1 MEKRLIDFE
10 ASFVAHHQAPKVA
23 DPSKGPFDLPPA
35 LVPSQLS
42 SIMVSP
48 LLTVPTIRDDQI
60 DPSLRVQPLPQGVAV
75 VAFVANQSLGFRS
88 LLIWSKVN
96 VVQGRFQQCHFRRLG
111 RAELTCQRNSFTIDH
126 HHPLCTFATL
136 GFSNSVPPFFA
147 GAKEASAKHSSQRS
161 RPRFSNI
168 SRNMRQ
174 TSNQIPRSSQSAS
187 RRQHVEAEG
196 YPRGS
201 AFQRAPLRSTQR
213 MPSTTGRLGIGLG
226 PPRSEAAGSGSRG
239 ASLAHCSSVS
249 SGCRISIN
257 RLRLINT
264 SLCRRGFTKP
274 QRSTPLTSNQ
284 L

>member
-10 ASFVAHHQAPKVA
+10 ASFIAHHQSAKVA
-23 DPSKGPFDLPPA
+23 YPSEGSFNLPPA
-35 LVPSQLS
+35 LITSQLPS
-42 SIMVSP
+42 VMVSP
-48 LLTVPTIRDDQI
+48 LLTVATIGGDQI
-60 DPSLRVQPLPQGVAV
+60 DPALRLKPLPQRVTV

-88 LLIWSKVN
+88 PLIGSKVN
-96 VVQGRFQQCHFRRLG
+96 VVQCRFQQGHFRRLG
-111 RAELTCQRNSFTIDH
+111 RAELTCQRNTFTIDH

-136 GFSNSVPPFFA
+136 GFSHSVTPFFA

-161 RPRFSNI
+161 WPRFSKV
-168 SRNMRQ
+168 SRNVRQ

-213 MPSTTGRLGIGLG
+213 IPSTTGRLGIGLG
-226 PPRSEAAGSGSRG
+226 PPLSEAAGSGSKG
-239 ASLAHCSSVS
+239 ASLAHCSSVN

-257 RLRLINT
+257 RLRLIDT
-264 SLCRRGFTKP
+264 SLCRRRFTKP
-274 QRSTPLTSNQ
+274 QKSPLLTSNQ

>member
-10 ASFVAHHQAPKVA
+10 AAFVTHHQSPKVA
-23 DPSKGPFDLPPA
+23 DPSEGSFNLPPA
-35 LVPSQLS
+35 FVPSQFPA
-42 SIMVSP
+42 IMMPP
-48 LLTVPTIRDDQI
+48 LLTVTAIGSDQI
-60 DPSLRVQPLPQGVAV
+60 DPSLRLQPLSQRIAV
-75 VAFVANQSLGFRS
+75 VALIANQPLGFRS
-88 LLIWSKVN
+88 LLIWSMVDL
-96 VVQGRFQQCHFRRLG
+96 VQGGFQQRYFRRLG

-136 GFSNSVPPFFA
+136 GFSDSVTPFFA

-161 RPRFSNI
+161 RPRFSNV

-226 PPRSEAAGSGSRG
+226 PPLTDAAGSGSRG
-239 ASLAHCSSVS
+239 ASLAHCSSVN

-257 RLRLINT
+257 RLRLIDT
-264 SLCRRGFTKP
+264 SLCRRRSTKP
-274 QRSTPLTSNQ
+274 QKSPLLTSNQ